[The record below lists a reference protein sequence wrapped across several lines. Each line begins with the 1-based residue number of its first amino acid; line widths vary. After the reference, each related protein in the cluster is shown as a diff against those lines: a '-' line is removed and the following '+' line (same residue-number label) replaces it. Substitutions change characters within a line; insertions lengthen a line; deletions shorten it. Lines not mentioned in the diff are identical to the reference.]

1 MKRPF
6 PGTFALWHEIMKRT
20 FLIIIILC
28 VAAFV
33 ALEVY
38 VQTDDFAARIRPLIV
53 GPLQDIL
60 GPETKIGFVKTN
72 FFPLFL
78 EVRDIVIPDSQG
90 RAAVAIRKVTIYVN
104 PLPLLFKKIRLPS
117 ITILEPRIN
126 IEREPDGTFNI
137 EPVVERIN
145 ANIARTAGGGSSG
158 YRLLLRTLTIRKG
171 ELKFRDRGMSS
182 EVDITDLNMI
192 GRFNESGDRIVMAIR
207 GSKIQVSAPSYP
219 VTSGVLKAQTE
230 FNRGR
235 LILHSLEFTT
245 GDSALT
251 VRGAI
256 GSFPAAVMDLK
267 GRIRLGPL
275 TISKFTDIFN
285 HPPRK
290 KGPRIEASVIVTGKF
305 SSPEINSNIKLSGL
319 TYQGTT
325 LKDSSLLM
333 SYENQSL
340 TVSGHDLHIS
350 RNDKVLTLDRIVSTL
365 AYRQG
370 VVDIKNIDVAA
381 GDLSLRIGG
390 VFEPSKGFNAH
401 IRAVSSGAGRTIAY
415 VTSLPIEGTIKLEG
429 DVKGPFN
436 ALIFKGDAIAG
447 PLLVRGVR
455 FNDIKGK
462 VEYGSGKLT
471 ASSVDIRQMS
481 SRYVL
486 DGTISLKEAEPAY
499 TAHLHVIQSD
509 VVSIATLFYK
519 PIPLNILAKGD
530 LSFQGTGKQYSGN
543 IYLSLDRGSAYGESF
558 THGVISASLNN
569 DKISFP
575 KVVLYKKKGIV
586 KATGW
591 IAFDGT
597 YSANLEGRNIDLS
610 SVDHLNMI
618 PVEGEGLLVIHSSGS
633 FTNPTARAS
642 IEIKDLF
649 IRKIPVGHL
658 HGDAEI
664 SDGKLKIL
672 VLLPD
677 ESARL
682 STVWVLRKPF
692 TWNAEA
698 KMKIEEVKPLSS
710 LGAVEVSER
719 LKVSVDCSITAHGVG
734 LDPSNISG
742 EAVFPNISMDIG
754 DYSIVNESPVVL
766 SIDAGNI
773 TIKSLNFA
781 GLGTRIS
788 VAGMAKNFTYLDI
801 SLTGT
806 AELSL
811 LKLIIPA
818 VEHAGGNATVKLT
831 VKDSW
836 KNPDVIGELQ
846 IQEGEIKIR
855 DIPQKF
861 TGLNGRITFTQGKVT
876 TDSLSGE
883 IGGGK
888 LQISGWA
895 QLSGT
900 ELLEFTTKT
909 TVSDVTV
916 RYPEGLTSTLSGV
929 LYFDGDAKERTF
941 SGDVLIKRAKYDKR
955 IEWKSMLV
963 DIGRGLYQK
972 KKTSIGWIGDTQI
985 NIRFHGS
992 DNILFENNL
1001 ARIPLDIDV
1010 FLRGTVDHPQL
1021 LGRIEARTGT
1031 VYFRN
1036 NEFKI
1041 LQASVD
1047 FVDPTRMNPILDIQA
1062 ETQVREYQIR
1072 LAVTGA
1078 ADKAAV
1084 TLISDPALSDTDILS
1099 LLALGKTSS
1108 QLQGS
1113 EKSVGVGEATSF
1125 ATGQFQDI
1133 FERQARS
1140 LTGLDRFQV
1149 DPYVG
1154 QSNTSVP
1161 RLTVGK
1167 ELLQNKLY
1175 ATYSSNVGA
1184 SSSEQIFKLEYILN
1198 KHFSLVGD
1206 IDQEMGNSGADIK
1219 YRFEFK

>member
-1 MKRPF
+1 M
-6 PGTFALWHEIMKRT
+6 
-20 FLIIIILC
+20 LIILLC
-28 VAAFV
+28 IAAFA

-38 VQTDDFAARIRPLIV
+38 VQTDDFAARIRPAIV

-60 GPETKIGFVKTN
+60 GPEAKIGFVKAN
-72 FFPLFL
+72 FFPLYL
-78 EVRDIVIPDSQG
+78 EVRDIVLPDTQG
-90 RAAVAIRKVTIYVN
+90 RAAATIRKATIYIN
-104 PLPLLFKKIRLPS
+104 ALPLLFKKVRLPS
-117 ITILEPRIN
+117 ITILEPRIT
-126 IEREPDGTFNI
+126 IERAPDGTFNI
-137 EPVVERIN
+137 APLIERIK
-145 ANIARTAGGGSSG
+145 ANLARTAGGGSSG
-158 YRLLLRTLTIRKG
+158 YRLLLRTISIRKG

-182 EVDITDLNMI
+182 EAAITDLNVI
-192 GRFNESGDRIVMAIR
+192 GRFNVAGDRVAMTIR
-207 GSKIQVSAPSYP
+207 PAQVQVAAPRYP
-219 VTSGVLKAQTE
+219 VMTGVLKAQAE
-230 FNRGR
+230 FISGR
-235 LILHSLEFTT
+235 FILHSLELTT
-245 GDSALT
+245 GDAALT
-251 VRGAI
+251 ASGAI
-256 GSFPAAVMDLK
+256 GPFPEAVMDLK
-267 GRIRLGPL
+267 GRIRSGPF
-275 TISKFTDIFN
+275 TISKFADIFKRSSRQ
-285 HPPRK
+285 P
-290 KGPRIEASVIVTGKF
+290 GPRVEASVAVKGKF
-305 SSPEINSNIKLSGL
+305 SEPEIDGNIKLSGM

-325 LKDSSLLM
+325 LKDASLLIR
-333 SYENQSL
+333 YNNQNLSV
-340 TVSGHDLHIS
+340 TGDNWHIS
-350 RNDKVLTLDRIVSTL
+350 RNDKVLTIDRFVSTV

-370 VVDIKNIDVAA
+370 IVNIQNMDITA
-381 GDLSLRIGG
+381 GDLSLRISGA
-390 VFEPSKGFNAH
+390 FDPSKGLNAH
-401 IRAVSSGAGRTIAY
+401 IQAVSSGAGRTIASA
-415 VTSLPIEGTIKLEG
+415 TSLPIEGTIRVEG
-429 DVKGPFN
+429 DMTGPFS
-436 ALIFKGDAIAG
+436 ALAFKGDATAG

-462 VEYGSGKLT
+462 LEYSNGKLT
-471 ASSVDIRQMS
+471 ASSVDIRQQT

-486 DGTISLKEAEPAY
+486 DGTVSFKGAEPDY
-499 TAHLHVIQSD
+499 TTHLHVVQSD
-509 VVSIATLFYK
+509 VVSIVALFYK
-519 PIPLNILAKGD
+519 PIPLNLLSKGD
-530 LSFQGTGKQYSGN
+530 LLFHGTGKQYSGN
-543 IYLSLDRGSAYGESF
+543 ISLSLDSGVAYGESF
-558 THGVISASLNN
+558 THGVITAALST

-575 KVVLYKKKGIV
+575 QVLLYKKRGMV

-597 YSANLEGRNIDLS
+597 YSADLEGRDIDLS
-610 SVDHLNMI
+610 SVDHLNAI
-618 PVEGEGLLVIHSSGS
+618 PVEGEGLLDIHSSGS
-633 FTNPTARAS
+633 FMNPAARAS
-642 IEIKDLF
+642 LEIEGLS

-664 SDGKLKIL
+664 SNGKLRISASL
-672 VLLPD
+672 SD
-677 ESARL
+677 ESAIL
-682 STVWVLRKPF
+682 SSVWMLRKPY

-698 KMKIEEVKPLSS
+698 KIKMDRVKPLSS
-710 LGAVEVSER
+710 LGSTEVSER
-719 LKVSVDCSITAHGVG
+719 LKVSVDCSITAHGAG
-734 LDPSNISG
+734 LDLSSMSG

-754 DYSIVNESPVVL
+754 GYSIVNESPAVL
-766 SIDAGNI
+766 SIDGGNI
-773 TIKSLNFA
+773 AIKSLNFA

-788 VAGMAKNFTYLDI
+788 VAGTAKNFTDIDI
-801 SLTGT
+801 SLIGT

-811 LKLIIPA
+811 LKLMFPA
-818 VEHAGGNATVKLT
+818 VEHAAGNANVKLT
-831 VKDSW
+831 VKDNWS
-836 KNPDVIGELQ
+836 NPDVLGELH
-846 IQEGEIKIR
+846 IQGGEIKIR

-861 TGLNGRITFTQGKVT
+861 SALNGRITFTQGRVT

-883 IGGGK
+883 MGGGK
-888 LQISGWA
+888 LNISGWA

-900 ELLEFTTKT
+900 ELIEFTAKT
-909 TVSDVTV
+909 NVSNVTV

-929 LYFDGDAKERTF
+929 LYFDGNAKERTF

-1010 FLRGTVDHPQL
+1010 FLRGTVDYPQL
-1021 LGRIEARTGT
+1021 LGRIEARAGT

-1041 LQASVD
+1041 LHASVD
-1047 FVDPTRMNPILDIQA
+1047 FVDPSRMNPVLDIQA

-1078 ADKAAV
+1078 VDKAAV
-1084 TLISDPALSDTDILS
+1084 TLISDPALNDTDILS
-1099 LLALGKTSS
+1099 LLALGKTST

-1113 EKSVGVGEATSF
+1113 EKNVGVGEATSF

-1184 SSSEQIFKLEYILN
+1184 SSPEQIIKLEYILN
-1198 KHFSLVGD
+1198 RHFSLVGEM
-1206 IDQEMGNSGADIK
+1206 DQEMGNSGADIK